1 MSQDLE
7 LPPKGLL
14 KDLLARSQ
22 APLLQDFIETS
33 RIQKLLSKDA
43 LSGGERAKVALL
55 WALASPSKVLL
66 LDEPLAG
73 IALADRAPIL
83 EKLLETCE
91 KLGKWLLI
99 SSHDRLPETLESK
112 FLLVDLDHE
121 KNL

>member
-7 LPPKGLL
+7 LPPKNILKKMLERDPSSLL
-14 KDLLARSQ
+14 H
-22 APLLQDFIETS
+22 DFIEAT
-33 RIQKLLSKDA
+33 RIQKLLSKES

-55 WALASPSKVLL
+55 WALASPSKILL

-73 IALADRAPIL
+73 IALNDRAPIL
-83 EKLLETCE
+83 ERLLETSE

-121 KNL
+121 KSL

>member
-1 MSQDLE
+1 M
-7 LPPKGLL
+7 
-14 KDLLARSQ
+14 
-22 APLLQDFIETS
+22 
-33 RIQKLLSKDA
+33 
-43 LSGGERAKVALL
+43 ALL

-73 IALADRAPIL
+73 IALNDRAPIL
-83 EKLLETCE
+83 EKLLDACE